1 MNRNTIAAKKI
12 RADLLEKLGAFC
24 VDCGEDAED
33 KLEFDHINGRD
44 YEARKLSYRQ
54 RMIRYRREA
63 ARGELAVVCSDC
75 NLKRRKKNDNGQ
87 HVPTI
92 CDVSLTNNIPF

>member
-24 VDCGEDAED
+24 VDCGEDDEE
-33 KLEFDHINGRD
+33 KLEFDHIHGRH
-44 YEARKLSYRQ
+44 YEPRKLSYRQ
-54 RMIRYRREA
+54 RMIRYRREVE
-63 ARGELAVVCSDC
+63 RGELAVVCGDC
-75 NLKRRKKNDNGQ
+75 NLKRRKTNDNGQ

-92 CDVSLTNNIPF
+92 CDVPLTADIPF